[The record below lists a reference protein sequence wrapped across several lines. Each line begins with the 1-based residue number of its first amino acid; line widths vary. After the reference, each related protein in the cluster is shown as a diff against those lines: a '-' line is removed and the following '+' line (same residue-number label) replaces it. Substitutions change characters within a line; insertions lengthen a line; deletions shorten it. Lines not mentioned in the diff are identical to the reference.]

1 MSPPPAARSAFEAAL
16 PLRRAV
22 GEGAH
27 GDGYGPVFFMDI
39 DNTYLQTN
47 TRGLHNL
54 ARRAWETAQAKQPVP
69 GMPELI
75 RALRAGPGGE
85 AHRRLFFVSASPP
98 LMEKVLR
105 ERLRLDRIEYDGL
118 CFKDQWQH
126 IKGGEIRRLRRQAG
140 YKLTALLLYARELA
154 AHEPQILIGDDLE
167 QDAGI
172 YATYAEAVAGR
183 LEGAELER
191 RLEVLK
197 ASPDE
202 HAAIGRLL
210 GELPRADR
218 VQAIG
223 ILGTGA
229 RQRHLQA
236 AFPPYLDFGPGASD
250 HACRFFG
257 LGLIDR
263 AQAEDVFAACGPAA
277 RRSAL
282 ERAEAQG
289 QLRGR
294 ALARLRGEL
303 SR

>member
-1 MSPPPAARSAFEAAL
+1 MNAQASAFEAAL
-16 PLRRAV
+16 PLRRVV
-22 GEGAH
+22 GEGPA
-27 GDGYGPVFFMDI
+27 GDAYGPVFFLDI

-54 ARRAWETAQAKQPVP
+54 ARRALEAAQAKQPVP

-75 RALRAGPGGE
+75 RALRRGPGGG
-85 AHRRLFFVSASPP
+85 ARRRVIFVSASPP

-105 ERLRLDRIEYDGL
+105 ERLRLDGIAYDGI

-140 YKLTALLLYARELA
+140 YKLTALLLYARELPS
-154 AHEPQILIGDDLE
+154 HEPQILVGDDLE

-183 LEGAELER
+183 LAGAELER

-197 ASPDE
+197 ASTDE
-202 HAAIGRLL
+202 HEAIARLL
-210 GELPRADR
+210 AELPRADR
-218 VQAIG
+218 VQAIA
-223 ILGTGA
+223 ILGSGA

-236 AFPPYLDFGPGASD
+236 VFPPYLAFGPGAAD

-257 LGLIDR
+257 LGFIDR
-263 AQAEDVFAACGPAA
+263 AQAQEVFAACGPLA
-277 RRSAL
+277 RSSAL

-303 SR
+303 AK